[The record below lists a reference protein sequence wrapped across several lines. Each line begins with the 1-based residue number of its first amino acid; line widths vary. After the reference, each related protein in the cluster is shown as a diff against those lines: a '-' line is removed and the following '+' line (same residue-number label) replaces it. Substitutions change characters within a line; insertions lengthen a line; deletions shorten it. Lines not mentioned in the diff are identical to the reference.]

1 MELALLRS
9 LMDKG
14 FYEDNKGY
22 KCPDEL
28 FTSDL
33 RKIKRTIRDAVENYD
48 RSISVSE
55 LEAIFKADNPSMTT
69 AVKARYEEVFSNLR
83 KETPMGQDIAREVLG
98 KKFQQFV
105 GEKIANL
112 GFSYV
117 NGEGDSLQ
125 PLQEIL
131 DTYGEDFIPEINVE
145 WDDIDMDTLL
155 DLNDLE
161 ARWVFNLPTLTAK
174 VEGINAGHLV
184 IGGAR
189 PNTGKTSFHASVI
202 AGPNGF
208 AQQGA
213 RCAVLCNEESTHR
226 VGARYMTAATG
237 MTLKEIKADRS
248 KAMKAWDR
256 VRGNIM
262 IKDSTGKDLTWV
274 ESVCKSYNPDILVLD
289 MGDKF
294 NYGNSNGDTHEKLKQ
309 IVIQSRIIAKK
320 YGCAIIYM
328 SQLSAEAEGKIVL
341 NQSMMEGSKTG
352 KASEADLM
360 ILLSKNPPIDGQE
373 EADNQRHINIV
384 KNKLIGGWHGYVT
397 CYLDTDTGRYVV

>member
-9 LMDKG
+9 LMEKEFHD
-14 FYEDNKGY
+14 DNKGY
-22 KCPDEL
+22 KCPDDL
-28 FTSDL
+28 FVADL
-33 RKIKRTIRDAVENYD
+33 RKVKRIIRDMVEEYD
-48 RSISVSE
+48 RSVSVSE
-55 LEAIFKADNPSMTT
+55 VEAMFQANNPAMTT
-69 AVKARYEEVFSNLR
+69 AMKARYAEIFANLR
-83 KETPMGQDIAREVLG
+83 KESPMGLDVAREVLS

-112 GFSYV
+112 GFDYV
-117 NGEGDSLQ
+117 NGTGTDLS

-131 DTYGEDFIPEINVE
+131 DTYGDDFIPEISVN
-145 WDDIDMDTLL
+145 WDDIEIDTLL
-155 DLNDLE
+155 SANDLE
-161 ARWVFNLPTLTAK
+161 ARWVFNLPTLASK
-174 VEGINAGHLV
+174 VEGINAGHLI

-189 PNTGKTSFHASVI
+189 PNTGKTSFHASLI

-213 RCAVLCNEESTHR
+213 RCVVLCNEEATHR
-226 VGARYMTAATG
+226 VGGRYLTACTG
-237 MTLKEIKADRS
+237 MTLKEIKRYPG
-248 KAMKAWDR
+248 KAREKWDE
-256 VRGNIM
+256 VKDNIM
-262 IKDSTGKDLTWV
+262 IKDATGKDLTWV
-274 ESVCKSYNPDILVLD
+274 ESVCKSYEPDILVLD

-294 NYGNSNGDTHEKLKQ
+294 AYGSSGGDTHDKLKQ
-309 IVIQSRIIAKK
+309 IAIQSRIIAKK
-320 YGCAIIYM
+320 YGCAILYM

-360 ILLSKNPPIDGQE
+360 VLISKNPPIEGQE
-373 EADNQRHINIV
+373 EVDNQRHVNVV

>member
-9 LMDKG
+9 LMDKE

-28 FTSDL
+28 FTADL
-33 RKIKRTIRDAVENYD
+33 RKVKRAIRDAVEEYD

-55 LEAIFKADNPSMTT
+55 LEAIFKANNPGMTT
-69 AVKARYEEVFSNLR
+69 ATKARYDEVFTNLR
-83 KETPMGQDIAREVLG
+83 KETPLGADVAREVLS
-98 KKFQQFV
+98 KKFQHFV

-117 NGEGDSLQ
+117 NGEGGSLE

-131 DTYGEDFIPEINVE
+131 DMYGDDFIPEINVQ
-145 WDDIDMDTLL
+145 WDDLEIDTLL
-155 DLNDLE
+155 EQNDLE
-161 ARWVFNLPTLTAK
+161 ARWVFNLPTLAGR
-174 VEGINAGHLV
+174 VEGINAGHLI

-202 AGPNGF
+202 AGPRGF

-213 RCAVLCNEESTHR
+213 RCAVLCNEEATHR
-226 VGARYMTAATG
+226 VAGRYLTAATG
-237 MTLKEIKADRS
+237 MTLKGVKENSTKAR
-248 KAMKAWDR
+248 AAWDK
-256 VRGNIM
+256 VKDNIM

-274 ESVCKSYNPDILVLD
+274 ESVCKSYKPDILVLD

-294 NYGNSNGDTHEKLKQ
+294 NYGSSSGDTHEKLKQ
-309 IVIQSRIIAKK
+309 IVIQCRIIAKK
-320 YGCAIIYM
+320 YNCAIFYM
-328 SQLSAEAEGKIVL
+328 SQLSAEAEGKIQL

-360 ILLSKNPPIDGQE
+360 LLISKNPPIEGQQ
-373 EADNQRHINIV
+373 EADNQRHINVV

-397 CYLDTDTGRYVV
+397 CYLDTNTGRYEV